1 MTSRPITIRFR
12 IAATMVALVAVVL
25 AATGVAVVLTE
36 SRMWRAQVDATL
48 VRVADEFRVLAENG
62 VDPETGQPFAG
73 PSQLI
78 ETYLSRT
85 VLSEAEGEMG
95 IVDGRVAWVGGD
107 TSPVRPEEDSGLVR
121 HLLPLT
127 RSGEVTMGT
136 YAGTQR
142 EYRYIVVPV
151 QFSDSQPGALVH
163 VYLLDVI
170 SARIWSLMTVLAVV
184 YLVAVSGVVAI
195 AWRLVGQLLRPV
207 EQLRATAENITE
219 NADLSRRVP
228 VEGRDDLARLS
239 TAINTML
246 DSLETMDADQRQLLD
261 DVGHELRTPITIVRG
276 HLELMDAADPSD
288 AADTRALA
296 LEELDRMNS
305 LVGDLLTLAK
315 SERADFVVPREVDI
329 AALTERIFDKA
340 TGLGSRAWNLGEVA
354 RGQVWLDPERITQAV
369 LQLAANA
376 VKYSEDGSPVEISST
391 VAGGRV
397 SFTVEDAGCGI
408 APEDTARIMERF
420 ARGRNTGRSEGSGLG
435 LAIVSSIARA
445 HGGEVTVRSRLGEG
459 SVFTLS
465 LPSVYR
471 GT

>member
-1 MTSRPITIRFR
+1 
-12 IAATMVALVAVVL
+12 
-25 AATGVAVVLTE
+25 
-36 SRMWRAQVDATL
+36 
-48 VRVADEFRVLAENG
+48 
-62 VDPETGQPFAG
+62 
-73 PSQLI
+73 
-78 ETYLSRT
+78 
-85 VLSEAEGEMG
+85 
-95 IVDGRVAWVGGD
+95 
-107 TSPVRPEEDSGLVR
+107 
-121 HLLPLT
+121 
-127 RSGEVTMGT
+127 MGT
-136 YAGTQR
+136 YAGAQR

-151 QFSDSQPGALVH
+151 QFSGSQPGALVH

-170 SARIWSLMTVLAVV
+170 SARIWNLMTVLAVV
-184 YLVAVSGVVAI
+184 YLVAVIGVVAI

-207 EQLRATAENITE
+207 EQLRATAENITA

-239 TAINTML
+239 TAMNTML
-246 DSLETMDADQRQLLD
+246 DSLETMDADQRKLLD

-276 HLELMDAADPSD
+276 HLELMDATDPSD

-315 SERADFVVPREVDI
+315 AERSDFVVPREVDI

-340 TGLGSRAWNLGEVA
+340 TGLGPRAWNLGAVA
-354 RGQVWLDPERITQAV
+354 SGQAYLDPERITQAV

-376 VKYSEDGSPVEISST
+376 VKYSDEGTPVEISSRV
-391 VAGGRV
+391 VAGRV

-408 APEDTARIMERF
+408 APEDTERIIERF

-445 HGGEVTVRSRLGEG
+445 HGGEVTVRSRVGEG

-471 GT
+471 GS

>member
-107 TSPVRPEEDSGLVR
+107 TSSVRPEEDAGLVR

-127 RSGEVTMGT
+127 RNAEITMGT
-136 YAGTQR
+136 YAGAQR

-151 QFSDSQPGALVH
+151 QFSGSQPGALVH

-170 SARIWSLMTVLAVV
+170 SARIWNLMTVLAVV
-184 YLVAVSGVVAI
+184 YLVAVIGVVAI

-207 EQLRATAENITE
+207 EQLRATAENITA

-239 TAINTML
+239 TAMNTML

-276 HLELMDAADPSD
+276 HLELMDANDPSD
-288 AADTRALA
+288 AAGTRALA

-315 SERADFVVPREVDI
+315 AERSDFVVTREVDI

-340 TGLGSRAWNLGEVA
+340 TGLGPRAWNLGAVA
-354 RGQVWLDPERITQAV
+354 SGQAYLDPERITQAV

-376 VKYSEDGSPVEISST
+376 VKYSDEGTPVEISSSV
-391 VAGGRV
+391 VAGRV

-408 APEDTARIMERF
+408 APEDTERIMERF

-445 HGGEVTVRSRLGEG
+445 HGGEVTVRSRVGEG

-471 GT
+471 GS

>member
-107 TSPVRPEEDSGLVR
+107 TSPVRPEEDTGLVR

-127 RSGEVTMGT
+127 RSREITMGT
-136 YAGTQR
+136 YAGAQR

-170 SARIWSLMTVLAVV
+170 SARIWNLMTVLAVV
-184 YLVAVSGVVAI
+184 YLVAVIGVVAI

-207 EQLRATAENITE
+207 EQLRATAENITA

-239 TAINTML
+239 TAMNTML

-276 HLELMDAADPSD
+276 HLELMDA
-288 AADTRALA
+288 
-296 LEELDRMNS
+296 
-305 LVGDLLTLAK
+305 
-315 SERADFVVPREVDI
+315 
-329 AALTERIFDKA
+329 
-340 TGLGSRAWNLGEVA
+340 
-354 RGQVWLDPERITQAV
+354 
-369 LQLAANA
+369 
-376 VKYSEDGSPVEISST
+376 
-391 VAGGRV
+391 
-397 SFTVEDAGCGI
+397 
-408 APEDTARIMERF
+408 
-420 ARGRNTGRSEGSGLG
+420 
-435 LAIVSSIARA
+435 
-445 HGGEVTVRSRLGEG
+445 
-459 SVFTLS
+459 
-465 LPSVYR
+465 
-471 GT
+471 

>member
-1 MTSRPITIRFR
+1 MRPSSTI
-12 IAATMVALVAVVL
+12 
-25 AATGVAVVLTE
+25 
-36 SRMWRAQVDATL
+36 S
-48 VRVADEFRVLAENG
+48 
-62 VDPETGQPFAG
+62 
-73 PSQLI
+73 PSC
-78 ETYLSRT
+78 
-85 VLSEAEGEMG
+85 
-95 IVDGRVAWVGGD
+95 
-107 TSPVRPEEDSGLVR
+107 
-121 HLLPLT
+121 
-127 RSGEVTMGT
+127 
-136 YAGTQR
+136 
-142 EYRYIVVPV
+142 
-151 QFSDSQPGALVH
+151 
-163 VYLLDVI
+163 
-170 SARIWSLMTVLAVV
+170 
-184 YLVAVSGVVAI
+184 
-195 AWRLVGQLLRPV
+195 
-207 EQLRATAENITE
+207 
-219 NADLSRRVP
+219 
-228 VEGRDDLARLS
+228 
-239 TAINTML
+239 
-246 DSLETMDADQRQLLD
+246 
-261 DVGHELRTPITIVRG
+261 ITIVRG